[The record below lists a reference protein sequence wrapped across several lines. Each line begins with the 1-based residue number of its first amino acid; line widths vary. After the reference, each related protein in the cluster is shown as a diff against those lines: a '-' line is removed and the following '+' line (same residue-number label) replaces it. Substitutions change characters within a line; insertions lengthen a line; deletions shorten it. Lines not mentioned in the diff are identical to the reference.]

1 MFLIIENVV
10 DEMEAENEREEVY
23 QEEIQRSG
31 DQGGVLGI

>member
-10 DEMEAENEREEVY
+10 DEMEAENEREEVC

-31 DQGGVLGI
+31 DQGCVLGI

>member
-1 MFLIIENVV
+1 MLLIIENVV
-10 DEMEAENEREEVY
+10 DEMEAENEQEEVG